1 MTSTSTTYTDEVP
14 AEIVSQAVEVS
25 VTGEWKSGNSTM
37 HINFHFTAPDL
48 DEALRM
54 VHRATDGAP
63 SFKNPSRPEE
73 GS

>member
-37 HINFHFTAPDL
+37 HINFHFTAPNL
-48 DEALRM
+48 DEALT
-54 VHRATDGAP
+54 H
-63 SFKNPSRPEE
+63 
-73 GS
+73 GSPCDRRGPVVQESEPP